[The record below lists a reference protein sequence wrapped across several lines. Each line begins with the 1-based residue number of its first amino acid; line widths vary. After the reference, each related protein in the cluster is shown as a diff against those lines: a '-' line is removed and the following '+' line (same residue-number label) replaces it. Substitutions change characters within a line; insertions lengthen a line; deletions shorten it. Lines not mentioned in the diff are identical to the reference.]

1 MLNPDDPYIERRRL
15 AMNWKLP
22 NQLTVGRILLS
33 AVFFVLLGL
42 FEQGGQWSSALL
54 NAAFVLYII
63 AGITDIL
70 DGWIARRF
78 NWTSAFGRIADP
90 FVDKVLVV
98 GAFVML
104 AGSNFAMPA
113 DLQYERT
120 IGVPAWLTGSMASSV
135 QAWMVVVV
143 LAREFIV
150 SAVRGYSE
158 SQGVKFPA
166 TPAGKAKM
174 FVQSFAIC
182 AILYQMANLPQTP
195 WAAYL
200 KVGSVWAAVLITLL
214 SGLAY
219 VGKAREVLARQ
230 EKSA

>member
-1 MLNPDDPYIERRRL
+1 
-15 AMNWKLP
+15 MNWKLP
-22 NQLTVGRILLS
+22 NQLTVGRIVLS

-182 AILYQMANLPQTP
+182 AILYQMANLPRTP